1 MRIFLTILIFV
12 TGVHANIFTNK
23 EQSDAAAYMDA
34 LKDLIVSTQRTRG
47 VTSAYLNGNHSAIVV
62 IYSYREDMKKA
73 IGKMESLP
81 LSSDPI
87 ISNRATALSLSLI
100 KLNQE
105 ALEITPKESFDR
117 HCENISQALMLA
129 QTVSKKGFQNLNAF
143 SKNTSGIMLE
153 TILPLSESL
162 GQLRAFG
169 SGIAAKKNIT
179 KNDNYKVEA
188 LLQEIKSLSAK
199 LHEELTATAHQY
211 KNKYNVNLN
220 TELLKV
226 ENIIKTF
233 SKFTRKELITK
244 NISIDSMTYFNEG
257 TNTVDSVIR
266 LFDINSKAIASDSKG
281 WF

>member
-1 MRIFLTILIFV
+1 MRIFLTMIILI
-12 TGVHANIFTNK
+12 TGVYANIFTNK
-23 EQSDAAAYMDA
+23 EQSNAAAYMDA

-62 IYSYREDMKKA
+62 IYSHREDMKKA

-81 LSSDPI
+81 LSSDPV
-87 ISNRATALSLSLI
+87 ISDRATALSLSLI

-143 SKNTSGIMLE
+143 SKSTSSIMLE

-162 GQLRAFG
+162 GQLRALG
-169 SGIAAKKNIT
+169 SGIAAKKDIT
-179 KNDNYKVEA
+179 KNDKYKIEA
-188 LLQEIKSLSAK
+188 LLQEIKSLSSK
-199 LHEELTATAHQY
+199 LHEELTAAAHQY
-211 KNKYNVNLN
+211 KKKYNVNLD

-233 SKFTRKELITK
+233 SRFTRKELLTK
-244 NISIDSMTYFNEG
+244 NISIDSMTYFDKG

-266 LFDINSKAIASDSKG
+266 LFDINSRAITSDSKG